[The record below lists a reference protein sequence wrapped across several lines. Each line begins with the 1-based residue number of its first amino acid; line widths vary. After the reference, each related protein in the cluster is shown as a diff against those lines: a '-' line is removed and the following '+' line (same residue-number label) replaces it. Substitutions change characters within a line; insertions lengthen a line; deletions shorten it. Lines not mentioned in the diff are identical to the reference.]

1 MGTGD
6 QSGTWGN
13 TTNLNLGTFLEQ
25 AIAGYVT
32 QPFASANVQL
42 SLVNG
47 ADAGGNTSAGSIYTT
62 GTTSVPVSARNM
74 YISCTGTTTSV
85 TGNYLCVPANTKL
98 YYVANN
104 TTGGPVIVS
113 YGSAGTPT
121 GTNVSIPVGY
131 AACVI
136 CTGSNVVQAESYF
149 SSFSAAAINNT
160 PIGATTPST
169 GKFTTVNGNTFTT
182 GTYTLTGTAA
192 KTLNFTNTLTL
203 SGTDSTV
210 MTFPTTTATIARTDA
225 AQTFTGTQTVSQITS
240 NATAVGGKNLLLNG
254 FASGNANIGMATNSG
269 TGTLFWITA
278 AGNML
283 IGGNGASEPSTAPI
297 TISSAGVVA
306 ISGSPTFV
314 TPVLGTPT
322 SGTLSNCTV
331 DGTAGN
337 NVGFINLPQ
346 LSKTSAYVL
355 AAADRG
361 KHISITTGGVTVN
374 VSTFAA
380 GDAVTIYNNSASS
393 QTITQGTSATM
404 YLAGTATTG
413 NRTLAQR
420 GVCTILCVTGGAS
433 AVYVISGGGLT

>member
-13 TTNLNLGTFLEQ
+13 TTNLNLGTLLEQ
-25 AIAGYVT
+25 AVAGYVT
-32 QPFASANVQL
+32 QQFASANIQL

-47 ADAGGNTSAGSIYTT
+47 ADAGGNTVAGSIYTT
-62 GTTSVPVSARNM
+62 GTTSVPVSARNL

-121 GTNVSIPVGY
+121 GTSVSIPVGY

-136 CTGSNVVQAESYF
+136 CTGANVVQAESYF

-160 PIGATTPST
+160 PIGATTAST

-192 KTLNFTNTLTL
+192 KTLTFTNSLTLT
-203 SGTDSTV
+203 GTDSTV

-240 NATAVGGKNLLLNG
+240 NAAAIGSKNLLLNG
-254 FASGNANIGMATNSG
+254 AASGNANIAMATNSG

-283 IGGNGASEPSTAPI
+283 IGGNGSSEPSTAPI
-297 TISSAGVVA
+297 TITSAGAVT
-306 ISGSPTFV
+306 ISSSPTLV
-314 TPVLGTPT
+314 TPILGTPT

-331 DGTAGN
+331 DGTN
-337 NVGFINLPQ
+337 KVGYLGLPQ
-346 LSKTSAYVL
+346 SANTTLATS
-355 AAADRG
+355 DRG
-361 KHISITTGGVTVN
+361 KSILATGTITIPN
-374 VSTFAA
+374 STFAA
-380 GDAVTIYNNSASS
+380 GDAVTIVNNSASS
-393 QTITQGTSATM
+393 ITITTNLTTTH
-404 YLAGTATTG
+404 LAGTATTG
-413 NRTLAQR
+413 TTRTLAQW
-420 GVCTILCVTGGAS
+420 GTATIYFVS
-433 AVYVISGGGLT
+433 ATVGIISGSGLT